1 MTWRWTDIVA
11 SPSMKFSETERS
23 ILFTF
28 TIKIVCHKVQCTEDD
43 AAIYQASAR
52 NSKGIVSCSGVLEV
66 GTMTEYKI
74 HQRWFAKLKQKA
86 DAKRRELEESR
97 KRGKENLEQG
107 DQLRTVSPERAQRK
121 RRSPGEANIMS
132 ATSLRDKEK
141 GVKVHIQDPESR
153 FYEAEAAGYVNG
165 FVTSPKGMKVTGKEN
180 MSQENSL
187 DNDDQF
193 LAYIYE
199 TVEIITKRPPAKDFP
214 GKKKRKTKGEDE
226 GEPTNQQEIK
236 SPDVVQIDGR
246 ESSEVW
252 NSGQSLFQYLAESAK
267 GQASETTPKSSKSE
281 EFMELDTEKT
291 TNWHLNQQDMSN
303 TVTKTHTRLLPTDVW
318 TEGGAES
325 KANIST
331 RMCQEPASPN
341 FPALEEPSSGEVY
354 FSLKD
359 IYFDNSVNGAER
371 DLQQIKKKE
380 ENEAMSQF
388 EKVVIKK
395 EDFPQERAES
405 LLPVTLAD
413 HERKPEEAVKG
424 CQLQEWETLNKE
436 VAELDALPLS
446 VDLQVSGSEKEN
458 QVVDPTV
465 YNGQH
470 FLQEESL
477 FGPKQTLT
485 DTTSMLISDKGD
497 EEAEMVVDAGLPPE
511 TVMQSYNQIEKLIN
525 SQQLIQKGPD
535 SLQPDLTVQQLI
547 PEVFF
552 EVTKDE
558 KHAST
563 EETRYLENIIPPGV
577 SVPQHIMEDSESY
590 FETKKYDQEPLLL
603 PTDGERKPPQIKG
616 NLVSEPIVK
625 VVPDVKPIFE
635 TLEKT
640 HEEFKDIIETVKQAK
655 DNLASNEYIPVRAKN
670 TIPILNEA
678 SALETTSKGSLCVEK
693 VKDGNLDG
701 SAIKEVCL
709 DTEGKLIPEIIF
721 LESDVI
727 MLEEGEQ
734 EQVSEMRKR
743 SEEQMTENVTC
754 KEMEASAIEE
764 KYSVS
769 GNTIVSERT
778 VNAEVQNVQSKE
790 INDALLNVHAPCPE
804 VITPFEQKLP
814 LNTSFI
820 STEMPLSLSPLSET
834 VVAQDL
840 PLVMLLRDVKVGLDS
855 GKNIALAPLTEKT
868 IDNVQSITLSAKSDK
883 LESINLATSLSESE
897 SIKAKADIMSS
908 TTTEELKEKPL
919 SVPTTFLDHTQMN
932 KISKSNTSVPVSLV
946 TQDKKD
952 QINSQEDLPPPKHE
966 TQQRNIISS
975 LKDSLYKF
983 LNLTPTV
990 EAKTDKKDEVK
1001 SNKNNTE
1008 ITQHENEPVVNTNI
1022 TVANTN
1028 VLSSMDS
1035 PNLSPLSPRKA
1046 RTAMTVPTTE
1056 ESGSTAVPSIV
1067 VGDTTLEDN
1076 TIKMEKSET
1085 SETDIFAVFQP
1096 QDNSIKQKP
1105 TENLPIIPSATPEEL
1120 ASGARRK
1127 IFVHK
1132 PKQSD
1137 ESEVTTSD
1145 SLGLQQEAI
1154 MKIRLTPDQESANL
1168 SPGQLRRNQVFLQA
1182 PVLPHSPPME
1192 RRSPTV
1198 THRMSNLEAPV
1209 SPNTPPM
1216 ERRSPT
1222 VVRKVSNLEAPVSPH
1237 SPPMERRSPT
1247 VTRKMSNLE
1256 APVSP
1261 HSPPME
1267 RRSPT
1272 VTRKMSNLEAPL
1284 PQHTPPMER
1293 RSPIVVSKM
1302 SNLEAPVSPHSPTM
1316 ERRSPT
1322 VAHKM
1327 TTLEV
1332 PKLYEEPMDKSE
1344 TTHMKKP
1351 ESDKIIYPE
1360 DLKQLNDP
1368 FRAPQVIRKV
1378 RAEQFSDASGNLKLW
1393 CQFFNVLSD
1402 STITWYRDE
1411 IPITEVR
1418 RSAGDEAQVAL
1429 AIVQASSMDCGVYQ
1443 CTIQNKYGIDSTDFL
1458 LSFEVLSGFI
1468 SKEDIEVGEEIEMT
1482 PMLFRKGLTDSEYWG
1497 DKFFGRIVT
1506 EEMYLGE
1513 GCLRKACRVKVIYG
1527 LDPIFESGSTC
1538 IIKVRNPIAYGTN
1551 NENNLIERNREI
1563 TIQEC
1568 KIQNTTKEYCKIFAA
1583 EARAVPNFGQAL
1595 GIIPLHMIYR
1605 PANNIPYATIEEEMK
1620 GHFVKYCSK
1629 DSGGNL
1635 IARNDSEIEQKCCT
1649 FQHWIYQWTNGDLLV
1664 TDLEGAGGKI
1674 TNVRIATKSKGYQGL
1689 KENCSLALIEQ
1700 FITLHQCN
1708 HYCELLGLR
1717 SLKTTDTLQQP
1728 AKPKGSKSP
1737 SFARKTTST
1746 QSSPQIQKKSF
1757 GSPQATRRGS
1767 LSPKAIRRASI
1778 SGDTRPTIKHKTV
1791 EIPKSVRLR

>member
-1 MTWRWTDIVA
+1 MGSRRPLSRSYSGNGRYPSNSNSNGPQNGEELVPSNTRADSRNYFLNVRPENRSTFCTIIAQLTEETQPCFENTLKSRAVSEDSDVKFTCTVSGHPEPELTWYRDDMEMDRYCGLPKYEIFRNGKKH
-11 SPSMKFSETERS
+11 SLHIYK
-23 ILFTF
+23 
-28 TIKIVCHKVQCTEDD
+28 CTEDD

-267 GQASETTPKSSKSE
+267 GQASETTPKSSK
-281 EFMELDTEKT
+281 
-291 TNWHLNQQDMSN
+291 
-303 TVTKTHTRLLPTDVW
+303 
-318 TEGGAES
+318 
-325 KANIST
+325 

-359 IYFDNSVNGAER
+359 IYFDNS
-371 DLQQIKKKE
+371 
-380 ENEAMSQF
+380 F

-446 VDLQVSGSEKEN
+446 VDLQPALSSGN
-458 QVVDPTV
+458 
-465 YNGQH
+465 
-470 FLQEESL
+470 
-477 FGPKQTLT
+477 
-485 DTTSMLISDKGD
+485 TTSMLISDKGD

-511 TVMQSYNQIEKLIN
+511 TVMQSYNQIEK
-525 SQQLIQKGPD
+525 KGPD

-552 EVTKDE
+552 EVSALSLYADCILVAEAIKTNISSGFLYINILSGRLLGEEGGEDAKSIDPWKLQATELYLIEQVLYACVKKQTNKQTCCREAPISRGSRAKCRTAKSGSGLSPKAYTVHINQPPLQLILKQAPFFCQKEQTKKPAFSIRVDLSCSLPPKGTESTLGQEGSPVNNSSTSIKLVNVCFASSKKGGGCRKKTLLEQQGVAGTTSISHLTIKICENTKPRVPQALSSDSARSSEEGRTQRGRAKGGARERKKEKEKNKNEEGTEEEKNPINVTKDE

-625 VVPDVKPIFE
+625 VVP
-635 TLEKT
+635 
-640 HEEFKDIIETVKQAK
+640 
-655 DNLASNEYIPVRAKN
+655 
-670 TIPILNEA
+670 
-678 SALETTSKGSLCVEK
+678 
-693 VKDGNLDG
+693 
-701 SAIKEVCL
+701 
-709 DTEGKLIPEIIF
+709 
-721 LESDVI
+721 
-727 MLEEGEQ
+727 
-734 EQVSEMRKR
+734 
-743 SEEQMTENVTC
+743 
-754 KEMEASAIEE
+754 
-764 KYSVS
+764 
-769 GNTIVSERT
+769 
-778 VNAEVQNVQSKE
+778 
-790 INDALLNVHAPCPE
+790 
-804 VITPFEQKLP
+804 
-814 LNTSFI
+814 
-820 STEMPLSLSPLSET
+820 EMPLSLSPLSET

-868 IDNVQSITLSAKSDK
+868 IDNVQSITLSAK
-883 LESINLATSLSESE
+883 T
-897 SIKAKADIMSS
+897 KADIMSS

-946 TQDKKD
+946 TQD
-952 QINSQEDLPPPKHE
+952 N
-966 TQQRNIISS
+966 
-975 LKDSLYKF
+975 
-983 LNLTPTV
+983 
-990 EAKTDKKDEVK
+990 
-1001 SNKNNTE
+1001 
-1008 ITQHENEPVVNTNI
+1008 
-1022 TVANTN
+1022 
-1028 VLSSMDS
+1028 
-1035 PNLSPLSPRKA
+1035 PRKA

-1076 TIKMEKSET
+1076 TIKMEKT
-1085 SETDIFAVFQP
+1085 
-1096 QDNSIKQKP
+1096 

-1137 ESEVTTSD
+1137 ESE
-1145 SLGLQQEAI
+1145 
-1154 MKIRLTPDQESANL
+1154 
-1168 SPGQLRRNQVFLQA
+1168 
-1182 PVLPHSPPME
+1182 
-1192 RRSPTV
+1192 
-1198 THRMSNLEAPV
+1198 
-1209 SPNTPPM
+1209 
-1216 ERRSPT
+1216 
-1222 VVRKVSNLEAPVSPH
+1222 
-1237 SPPMERRSPT
+1237 
-1247 VTRKMSNLE
+1247 
-1256 APVSP
+1256 
-1261 HSPPME
+1261 
-1267 RRSPT
+1267 
-1272 VTRKMSNLEAPL
+1272 
-1284 PQHTPPMER
+1284 HTPPMER

-1368 FRAPQVIRKV
+1368 FRANKSKLLLRWSPQVIRKV